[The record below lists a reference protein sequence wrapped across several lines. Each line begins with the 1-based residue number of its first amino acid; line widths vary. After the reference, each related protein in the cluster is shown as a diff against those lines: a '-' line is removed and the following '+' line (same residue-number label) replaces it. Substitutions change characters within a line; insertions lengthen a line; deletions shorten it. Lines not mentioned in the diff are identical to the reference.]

1 MADRPDE
8 DDDVV
13 LSLRVHLINWLLT
26 PLFVLWLFSTIAGY
40 VATLNYA
47 NKPYDQV
54 LLQRAQA
61 VGEQLR
67 LGGGKE
73 RLNLDLHLPDGSV
86 PAIPDKVFYTV
97 SDRDGKKL
105 AGNANLG
112 RPLAFRGGKIGPL
125 FSNGE
130 RNGEKT
136 RNVSLIFF
144 NPDSDTLYQL
154 YMSETIQQRQA
165 LIRGILANIVIPQLL
180 LILIAVAAIWYALKQ
195 GLAPLERLRREVQ
208 NRRRDD
214 LSQLDSSKA
223 PEEVRPLIDAVNNLL
238 ERLQMAMQAQKRFV
252 ADAAHQLRTPIAG
265 LKTQSE
271 LALRTSDPE
280 QKQQALE
287 HILTST
293 RHGMRLVNQ
302 LMVLA
307 RNEPGGQGTENF
319 VPLKLNQLA
328 QECTANWIQTA
339 LEKNIDLG
347 FDGTPAAEEV
357 MGDAASLTEM
367 LNNLIDNAIRYTP
380 NGGHITV
387 GVSTSAQGPVLSVE
401 DNGPGIDPQHRE
413 RVFERFYRV
422 LGTGQS
428 GSGLG
433 LAIVA
438 EVAKRHQAALRLDA
452 GSGGKG
458 TLISV
463 RFPRIP
469 PPQTPEDPRFSPV
482 FYGGA

>member
-1 MADRPDE
+1 MTDLRETHAGDF
-8 DDDVV
+8 
-13 LSLRVHLINWLLT
+13 SLRVHLINWLLT

-61 VGEQLR
+61 VAEQLR
-67 LGGGKE
+67 LGGGQE
-73 RLNLDLHLPDGSV
+73 RLQLELELPDGSS
-86 PAIPDKVFYTV
+86 PSSPDKVFYTV

-112 RPLAFRGGKIGPL
+112 RPLAYRGGKIGPL
-125 FSNGE
+125 FSNSE
-130 RNGEKT
+130 RDGEKT
-136 RNVSLIFF
+136 RNVSLVYF
-144 NPDSDTLYQL
+144 NPNSQKLYQL
-154 YMSETIQQRQA
+154 TMSETIHQRQA
-165 LIRGILANIVIPQLL
+165 LIRGILANIVIPKLL
-180 LILIAVAAIWYALKQ
+180 LILIAVAAVWYALSQ
-195 GLAPLERLRREVQ
+195 GLAPLDRLQRKVKE
-208 NRRRDD
+208 RRRDD
-214 LSQLDSSKA
+214 LSPIDSREA
-223 PEEVRPLIDAVNNLL
+223 PEEVRPLIDAVNDLL
-238 ERLQMAMQAQKRFV
+238 DRLRQAIEAQKRFV

-265 LKTQSE
+265 LKTQAE
-271 LALRTSDPE
+271 LALRTEDPE

-287 HILTST
+287 HVLTST

-302 LMVLA
+302 LMTLA

-319 VPLKLNQLA
+319 QPLNLHQLA
-328 QECTANWIQTA
+328 QDCTASWIPMA
-339 LEKNIDLG
+339 LDKEIDLG
-347 FDGTPAAEEV
+347 FDGAPDAEEV
-357 MGDAASLTEM
+357 MGDATSLTEL
-367 LNNLIDNAIRYTP
+367 LNNLIDNALRYTP
-380 NGGHITV
+380 RGGQVTV
-387 GVSTSAQGPVLSVE
+387 SVGASRQGPVLSVE
-401 DNGPGIDPQHRE
+401 DNGPGIAPQHRE

-452 GSGGKG
+452 GIGGKG
-458 TLISV
+458 TRISV
-463 RFPRIP
+463 HFPRRASP
-469 PPQTPEDPRFSPV
+469 AAAAEDRRQRPH